1 MKLFIET
8 EFKMTHGLLWIF
20 MDIFFGHPEM
30 VTLAHHPVLHSVS
43 STAVLTMTLPSDLS
57 EAGGIKG
64 SLQSPFSPLDLQ
76 V

>member
-1 MKLFIET
+1 MHSLSVAIPYPLSPKL
-8 EFKMTHGLLWIF
+8 LSR
-20 MDIFFGHPEM
+20 PSS
-30 VTLAHHPVLHSVS
+30 VLAHHPVLHSVS